1 MADYKQLTLAMVREM
16 IADKRNRG
24 IVPDYAISI
33 ELHHAIN
40 NALTALVAEGCLIQ
54 RSASV
59 NRIPAYEIPEISVQP
74 IANIKK

>member
-1 MADYKQLTLAMVREM
+1 MADYKRLTLALVTEM
-16 IADKRNRG
+16 IADKRTRG

-40 NALTALVAEGCLIQ
+40 DALTALVAEGCLIQ

-59 NRIPAYEIPEISVQP
+59 NRIPAYEIPVIPCRP
-74 IANIKK
+74 IVNVKK